1 MSTASHHSRGFSRRV
16 DSLQGIG
23 GLSREGSYDGKRV
36 IEPNDAYLY
45 ALRVAYF
52 AYLLQPRAKRTQH
65 VPAPPS
71 LVPRQTT
78 SLNDLMKDFNPAGP
92 SKSTRLPHGFLT
104 ELDKRL
110 TGVLMG
116 KEKKPEYND
125 KDVKRT
131 FAAFLN
137 AFKEPGFNKR
147 MEKDRRVEDLVLIFY
162 SNATKELSKGKTP
175 TDDSWKM
182 MVDRHLA
189 LLVRLFS
196 LVLKDNEWAR
206 ERPELASR
214 LTSLESKLLSHDAD
228 LSAAIRNDTGSTTI
242 EVVVPLSYEVKDMPL
257 VQVVGQIFGLRN
269 TMLQSDINKY
279 KPVWTEKA
287 ALQDLKTYQAH
298 LNLNTRKTMRSDDF
312 DLDESYEMWKKN
324 EVHDLSQMMMAVI
337 QANPDLAKST
347 STTFPQI
354 NKQSTNQEA
363 SEWPDPLR
371 KTMSADGSSYGFDQ
385 PADMSSVDSGYG
397 SVEHSNSDENVF
409 TFIPAD
415 TRGHYRYI
423 LAEALKHDQNDQSQK
438 TSETTNGT
446 SPSGILS
453 KQSTDLLNEISL
465 RWRLPLPSRTTL
477 FLDVVKERFVD
488 QEISLDT
495 LDAAFN
501 FVKDFPHEK
510 GKTSP
515 YNETVLLDRQKWP
528 VVDIALNQQIISTLH
543 VALLRDLFDTL
554 QRCYEPKP
562 PSVGPIVYVMESHIY
577 SDPGFSKTPE
587 ELAVYRD
594 QLYNGLIQKAH
605 EMYRTYL
612 EEHVPNDQ
620 SSWDFIHVIDLG
632 KAVVALAQKIQKR
645 YRKNPEVIGYETS
658 SNETDLMLTN
668 S

>member
-1 MSTASHHSRGFSRRV
+1 M
-16 DSLQGIG
+16 DSLQGNG
-23 GLSREGSYDGKRV
+23 DLSREGSYHGKRI
-36 IEPNDAYLY
+36 IEPNEAYLY
-45 ALRVAYF
+45 ALRVAYL

-116 KEKKPEYND
+116 KEKKQEFND

-131 FAAFLN
+131 FAAFFN

-175 TDDSWKM
+175 TDDGWKL

-196 LVLKDNEWAR
+196 LVLKDQDWAR

-228 LSAAIRNDTGSTTI
+228 LSAAIRNDTGSTTR

-298 LNLNTRKTMRSDDF
+298 INLNSRKTLRNDDF
-312 DLDESYEMWKKN
+312 DQDEAYELWKKN
-324 EVHDLSQMMMAVI
+324 EIHNLSQMMMATI

-347 STTFPQI
+347 SSNFPQI
-354 NKQSTNQEA
+354 NTHTSHQDA

-371 KTMSADGSSYGFDQ
+371 KVMSADDSPCGFDQ
-385 PADMSSVDSGYG
+385 PADMSSIDSGYG
-397 SVEHSNSDENVF
+397 SVEHPTSEKNFF
-409 TFIPAD
+409 TYIPTD
-415 TRGHYRYI
+415 PRGHYRFI
-423 LAEALKHDQNDQSQK
+423 LSEALKHDQNDQSQK

-453 KQSTDLLNEISL
+453 KQSTDLLNEIAL
-465 RWRLPLPSRTTL
+465 RWHLPLPSRTTL
-477 FLDVVKERFVD
+477 FLDVMKERFVD
-488 QEISLDT
+488 QELSLDT

-501 FVKDFPHEK
+501 FVNDFPHEK

-515 YNETVLLDRQKWP
+515 YNESVLLDRQKWP
-528 VVDIALNQQIISTLH
+528 VVDVALHQQIIMTLH

-554 QRCYEPKP
+554 QKCYEPKP
-562 PSVGPIVYVMESHIY
+562 PSVGPIVYVMENHIY
-577 SDPGFSKTPE
+577 SDLGFSKTQE

-594 QLYNGLIQKAH
+594 QLHNGLVQKAH

-612 EEHVPNDQ
+612 EEHIPNDQ
-620 SSWDFIHVIDLG
+620 SSWDFVHVIDLG

-645 YRKNPEVIGYETS
+645 YRKNPEVMGYDTLSKDPKHVLTET
-658 SNETDLMLTN
+658 
-668 S
+668 

>member
-1 MSTASHHSRGFSRRV
+1 
-16 DSLQGIG
+16 
-23 GLSREGSYDGKRV
+23 
-36 IEPNDAYLY
+36 
-45 ALRVAYF
+45 
-52 AYLLQPRAKRTQH
+52 
-65 VPAPPS
+65 
-71 LVPRQTT
+71 
-78 SLNDLMKDFNPAGP
+78 MKEFNPAGP
-92 SKSTRLPHGFLT
+92 SKSTRLPHGFLA

-110 TGVLMG
+110 AGVLMG

-125 KDVKRT
+125 KDLKRT
-131 FAAFLN
+131 FAAFFN

-162 SNATKELSKGKTP
+162 SNATKELSKGRTP
-175 TDDSWKM
+175 TDDGWKM
-182 MVDRHLA
+182 MVDRHLT
-189 LLVRLFS
+189 LLIRLFS
-196 LVLKDNEWAR
+196 LILKDNDWTR

-228 LSAAIRNDTGSTTI
+228 LSAAIRNNTGSATI

-279 KPVWTEKA
+279 KPAWTEKA

-298 LNLNTRKTMRSDDF
+298 LNLNTRRTLRNDDF
-312 DLDESYEMWKKN
+312 DQDESFEQWKKN
-324 EVHDLSQMMMAVI
+324 EVHDLSQMMMATL
-337 QANPDLAKST
+337 QANPELAKST
-347 STTFPQI
+347 SSNFPRL
-354 NKQSTNQEA
+354 NAQSTNQET

-371 KTMSADGSSYGFDQ
+371 KTISADGSSYGFDQ
-385 PADMSSVDSGYG
+385 PADMGSIDSGYG
-397 SVEHSNSDENVF
+397 SVDLSTNDENVF
-409 TFIPAD
+409 TFIPSD
-415 TRGHYRYI
+415 PRGYYRFI
-423 LAEALKHDQNDQSQK
+423 LSEALKHDQNDQSQK

-501 FVKDFPHEK
+501 FVNDFPHEK
-510 GKTSP
+510 GKTSL

-528 VVDIALNQQIISTLH
+528 VVDVALKQQIISTLH

-554 QRCYEPKP
+554 QQCYEPKP
-562 PSVGPIVYVMESHIY
+562 PSVGPIVYVMENHIY
-577 SDPGFSKTPE
+577 GDPSFSKTPE
-587 ELAVYRD
+587 ELATYRD
-594 QLYNGLIQKAH
+594 QLHNGLIQKAH

-612 EEHVPNDQ
+612 EEHIPNDQ
-620 SSWDFIHVIDLG
+620 SGWDFVHVIDLG

-645 YRKNPEVIGYETS
+645 YRKNPEVMGYDSS
-658 SNETDLMLTN
+658 SNGTKKLLTKTQRESSDGPSRDN
-668 S
+668 STSIRTRRTRYRQKDSACCKGKIRRSPCRRRFHIVW

>member
-1 MSTASHHSRGFSRRV
+1 MSTASHHSRGYSRRV
-16 DSLQGIG
+16 DSLQGSG
-23 GLSREGSYDGKRV
+23 GLSREGSHHGKRV
-36 IEPNDAYLY
+36 VEPNDAYLS
-45 ALRVAYF
+45 ALRVAYL

-78 SLNDLMKDFNPAGP
+78 SLNDLMKEFNPAGP
-92 SKSTRLPHGFLT
+92 SKSTRLPPGFIT

-116 KEKKPEYND
+116 REKKPEYND

-131 FAAFLN
+131 FAAFFN

-162 SNATKELSKGKTP
+162 SNATKELSKGKTAA
-175 TDDSWKM
+175 DDGWKL

-196 LVLKDNEWAR
+196 LVLKDNEWNR
-206 ERPELASR
+206 DRPELASR
-214 LTSLESKLLSHDAD
+214 LTSLESKLLSHDAN
-228 LSAAIRNDTGSTTI
+228 LSAAIRGGTGSTTI

-269 TMLQSDINKY
+269 TMLQSDINKNR
-279 KPVWTEKA
+279 PMWTEQA

-298 LNLNTRKTMRSDDF
+298 LSLNTRQTLRNDDF
-312 DLDESYEMWKKN
+312 DQDEAFDLWKKT
-324 EVHDLSQMMMAVI
+324 EVQDLSQMMLATI
-337 QANPDLAKST
+337 QADPDLAKST
-347 STTFPQI
+347 SSNLPHI
-354 NKQSTNQEA
+354 NARPTMQEG

-371 KTMSADGSSYGFDQ
+371 KIPSADGNPYTFDQ
-385 PADMSSVDSGYG
+385 PADMSSVESGYG
-397 SVEHSNSDENVF
+397 SGEYSNKEENVF
-409 TFIPAD
+409 TFIPSD
-415 TRGHYRYI
+415 PRGYYRYI
-423 LAEALKHDQNDQSQK
+423 LMEAFKHDQNDQSQK

-477 FLDVVKERFVD
+477 FLDVMKERFVD

-501 FVKDFPHEK
+501 FINDFPLEK
-510 GKTSP
+510 GKSSV
-515 YNETVLLDRQKWP
+515 YNDTVLMDRHKWP
-528 VVDIALNQQIISTLH
+528 VVDVGLRQQIISTLH

-554 QRCYEPKP
+554 QQCYEPKP
-562 PSVGPIVYVMESHIY
+562 PSVGPIVYVMENHIY
-577 SDPGFSKTPE
+577 SDPSFSKTSE
-587 ELAVYRD
+587 ELATYRD
-594 QLYNGLIQKAH
+594 QLHNGLIQKAH

-612 EEHVPNDQ
+612 EEHIPNDQ
-620 SSWDFIHVIDLG
+620 GSWDFIHVIDLG

-645 YRKNPEVIGYETS
+645 YRKNPEVMGYDTPDNS
-658 SNETDLMLTN
+658 MKYMLTMK
-668 S
+668 

>member
-1 MSTASHHSRGFSRRV
+1 MSTSSHHSRGYSRRV
-16 DSLQGIG
+16 DSLQGNG
-23 GLSREGSYDGKRV
+23 SLSREGSSHGKRV
-36 IEPNDAYLY
+36 VEPNDAYLY
-45 ALRVAYF
+45 ALRVAYL
-52 AYLLQPRAKRTQH
+52 AYLLQPRAKRLQH

-71 LVPRQTT
+71 LVPRPTL

-116 KEKKPEYND
+116 KERKPEYND

-131 FAAFLN
+131 FAAFFN

-147 MEKDRRVEDLVLIFY
+147 MEKDRRVEDLLLIFY
-162 SNATKELSKGKTP
+162 SNATKELSKGKGP
-175 TDDSWKM
+175 TDDGWKM

-196 LVLKDNEWAR
+196 LVLKDHDWAR

-214 LTSLESKLLSHDAD
+214 LTTLESKLLSHDAD
-228 LSAAIRNDTGSTTI
+228 LSAAIQNGTGSTTI
-242 EVVVPLSYEVKDMPL
+242 EVVIPLSYEVKDMPL

-298 LNLNTRKTMRSDDF
+298 LNLNSRKTLRSDDF
-312 DLDESYEMWKKN
+312 DSDEAYDLWKKN
-324 EVHDLSQMMMAVI
+324 EVHDLSQMMMALI
-337 QANPDLAKST
+337 QANPELAKST
-347 STTFPQI
+347 TSNLAQVHGQP
-354 NKQSTNQEA
+354 TNHEA
-363 SEWPDPLR
+363 SDWPDPLR
-371 KTMSADGSSYGFDQ
+371 KVNSTDGSSYGFDQ
-385 PADMSSVDSGYG
+385 PADMSSIDSGYG
-397 SVEHSNSDENVF
+397 SVDNSHSDESVY
-409 TFIPAD
+409 TFNPAD

-423 LAEALKHDQNDQSQK
+423 LTEALKHDQNSQSQGAPEAADG
-438 TSETTNGT
+438 S
-446 SPSGILS
+446 SPTKLLS
-453 KQSTDLLNEISL
+453 KQSTDLLNEICL
-465 RWRLPLPSRTTL
+465 RWRLPMPSRAVL
-477 FLDVVKERFVD
+477 FLDVVKEKFVD

-501 FVKDFPHEK
+501 FIKDFPHEK

-515 YNETVLLDRQKWP
+515 YTQTILLDRNKWP
-528 VVDIALNQQIISTLH
+528 VVDVALNQQIISTLH

-554 QRCYEPKP
+554 QHCYESKP
-562 PSVGPIVYVMESHIY
+562 PSVGPIVYVMENHIY
-577 SDPGFSKTPE
+577 DDPSFSKTPE

-605 EMYRTYL
+605 EMYRTFL

-645 YRKNPEVIGYETS
+645 YRKNPEVMG
-658 SNETDLMLTN
+658 
-668 S
+668 